1 MKHRQHLQPSAPITY
16 PTRYQELCNE
26 TQSNSFDKEDSDTMQ
41 RLRKLKQH
49 RNQPMALHATEFD
62 NLVKE
67 LNSAKSTKELIGSLI
82 RSLKYLLFAQVSTYD
97 HNNPDKELS
106 IGEAIKLEQNVYDH
120 PSLSDSLMN
129 NQYQQSAPQQNS
141 QSVPEEDVD
150 MGHVKRGNRHHN
162 NNTNGN
168 KNNRQ
173 INTGTP
179 TYAFSALNVVQPKP
193 TSHSSFQDDIAFNST
208 NYIKEMNDN
217 LNAAFDLACNN
228 HKDNHLDPTPNP
240 FSENDLVLLFNTQM
254 TNKQHNRHRK
264 LLLDWIGQYIITKV
278 NSPTTDNIKDNNSK
292 KAYTN
297 VHIK

>member
-1 MKHRQHLQPSAPITY
+1 MNVNTKKRAPNNTLKQRVSIPINYSTLLNSLIGCNYRRQSNCPSLLTCPPPVYALGFVPMKHRQHLQPSAPITY

-179 TYAFSALNVVQPKP
+179 TYAFSALYITPHIMP
-193 TSHSSFQDDIAFNST
+193 PSTTFLSFWSMAVKRDS
-208 NYIKEMNDN
+208 
-217 LNAAFDLACNN
+217 L
-228 HKDNHLDPTPNP
+228 
-240 FSENDLVLLFNTQM
+240 
-254 TNKQHNRHRK
+254 
-264 LLLDWIGQYIITKV
+264 
-278 NSPTTDNIKDNNSK
+278 
-292 KAYTN
+292 
-297 VHIK
+297 

>member
-16 PTRYQELCNE
+16 PTRYQELY
-26 TQSNSFDKEDSDTMQ
+26 SDTMQ

-62 NLVKE
+62 NLFKD

-97 HNNPDKELS
+97 HNNPDKELP
-106 IGEAIKLEQNVYDH
+106 IDEVIDEAIKLEQNVYDH

-129 NQYQQSAPQQNS
+129 NQYQQSAPQQNF

-150 MGHVKRGNRHHN
+150 MGHVKRSNRHHN

-179 TYAFSALNVVQPKP
+179 TYAFSALYITPHIMPPSTTFLSFWSMVVKRD
-193 TSHSSFQDDIAFNST
+193 S
-208 NYIKEMNDN
+208 
-217 LNAAFDLACNN
+217 L
-228 HKDNHLDPTPNP
+228 
-240 FSENDLVLLFNTQM
+240 
-254 TNKQHNRHRK
+254 
-264 LLLDWIGQYIITKV
+264 
-278 NSPTTDNIKDNNSK
+278 
-292 KAYTN
+292 
-297 VHIK
+297 